1 MDDIDDVC
9 HMANDVSVVQ
19 KMLRE
24 AGFSV
29 CIFKVTE
36 MFLETGFKGSS
47 CLSGVFHIACLAG
60 YLVYAALLVL
70 AFGFMLFC

>member
-1 MDDIDDVC
+1 MNDVYDVC
-9 HMANDVSVVQ
+9 HMAHGVSVVQ

-36 MFLETGFKGSS
+36 IFLETGFKGSF
-47 CLSGVFHIACLAG
+47 CLSGVFHIACWAG
-60 YLVYAALLVL
+60 YLVYAALLVF